1 MAVSGLN
8 RDKIAG
14 KKKPSTEYP
23 RVAVSG
29 LNRDFSS
36 TEYPMVTVSGL
47 NRDKI
52 ARKVARS
59 VAGKYKPL
67 HWPRM
72 RAPVVCPK
80 PFAMEGCSNVARNE
94 AHCVVVI

>member
-67 HWPRM
+67 HWPRI
-72 RAPVVCPK
+72 APSL
-80 PFAMEGCSNVARNE
+80 AAHARPSRVPE
-94 AHCVVVI
+94 AFCHGMM

>member
-14 KKKPSTEYP
+14 KKKPSAEYL
-23 RVAVSG
+23 RVAVYG
-29 LNRDFSS
+29 LNHDFSS
-36 TEYPMVTVSGL
+36 TEYPMVTVSEL
-47 NRDKI
+47 NRDII

-80 PFAMEGCSNVARNE
+80 LFAMEGCSNVARNE
-94 AHCVVVI
+94 AHCVL